1 MLNKLT
7 KVLSVIVI
15 LTMMVPFAAVALAA
29 PAQQGVACEEDY
41 SVQADD
47 WLSKLADKFYGDV
60 LAYPAIL
67 TPPTRWPKPIPVMPP
82 LPTPT

>member
-7 KVLSVIVI
+7 KVVSVLVI
-15 LTMMVPFAAVALAA
+15 LTMLIPAAAVALAA
-29 PAQQGVACEEDY
+29 PVPQAVACEEDY

-60 LAYPAIL
+60 LAYPC
-67 TPPTRWPKPIPVMPP
+67 PTIINFEF
-82 LPTPT
+82 